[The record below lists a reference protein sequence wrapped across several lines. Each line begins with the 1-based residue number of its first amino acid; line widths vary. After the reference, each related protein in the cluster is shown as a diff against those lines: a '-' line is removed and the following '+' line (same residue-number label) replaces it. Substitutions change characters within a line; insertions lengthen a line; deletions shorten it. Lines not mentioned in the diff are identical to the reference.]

1 MEGDSG
7 RGVRVGGAM
16 VGAIMEVD
24 DASDD
29 GVDSGVEVWVGKVAA
44 TLVSGGVIV
53 GAGVG
58 EGIDVEVRVMKLT
71 TTRVG
76 VGSGLELDKGKSL
89 NPQANRTM
97 ARGRRI
103 MEFLLFLIGRPN

>member
-1 MEGDSG
+1 M
-7 RGVRVGGAM
+7 RVSGAM
-16 VGAIMEVD
+16 VGVIREGGD
-24 DASDD
+24 GLDD
-29 GVDSGVEVWVGKVAA
+29 GVASGVEVWVGRAA
-44 TLVSGGVIV
+44 AALVSGGVIV

-58 EGIDVEVRVMKLT
+58 EGIEVEVRVMKLT

-103 MEFLLFLIGRPN
+103 MEFLLFLIGCPN